1 MGELSNYINRSAKL
15 ATAILKCPTGK
26 FTLVGSV
33 PRALCHPIPKSLTLG
48 AMSANTYETENEAID
63 ALLAIGITRFQL
75 SDCSWYQVEVKA

>member
-15 ATAILKCPTGK
+15 STAILKCPTGK

-33 PRALCHPIPKSLTLG
+33 PRALCHPTPKSLTLG
-48 AMSANTYETENEAID
+48 AMSANVYDTEDEVID

-75 SDCSWYQVEVKA
+75 SDCSWYQEGDKP

>member
-15 ATAILKCPTGK
+15 STAILRCPTGK

-33 PRALCHPIPKSLTLG
+33 PCALCHPTPKSLTPG
-48 AMSANTYETENEAID
+48 AMSANTYATEGEVIA

-75 SDCSWYQVEVKA
+75 SDCSWYQDEVKE